1 MDLAGKKAL
10 VIGLG
15 KTGLA
20 TARFLL
26 ERGAKVVVTDE
37 KHPRELAAALAEL
50 ADVAGIGGG
59 LELKE
64 YGPAS
69 LARVDLVVPSPGVP
83 PSSPILKE
91 AVRRGIPV
99 LSEIEVAF
107 RFLKRPAI
115 AITGTNG
122 KTTTT
127 TLVGELLRG
136 CGKSVFVGG
145 NIGNPLIGA
154 VNGSQPYDYAVLE
167 ISSFQLQWVDY
178 FRPAVSVLLNTTVD
192 HLDYHGTFEE
202 YRAAKERVF
211 ENQQAG
217 DLAILNADDP
227 FSLPLL
233 GSLEADIQC
242 FSSSAKLRKGI
253 YLDDG
258 TIRLATDQYEEE
270 YPLGMIR
277 IPGIHNI
284 ENVMA
289 AVLMARACGCGRE
302 KIIEVT
308 EGFRGVSHRI
318 EFTAD
323 KNGVL
328 FYDDS
333 KGTNVG
339 AVIRALEG
347 FPGNVILM
355 LGGRDKGGDFENLM
369 EMVRTKV
376 KKLVLFGEARQK
388 INSVLG
394 GIVETLMSA
403 TLREAV
409 AAAYSGAAPGDIVL
423 LSPGCTSFDEFTSY
437 AERGR
442 LFQEWV
448 KAL

>member
-1 MDLAGKKAL
+1 MDLAGKRVL

-20 TARFLL
+20 TVRFLL
-26 ERGAKVVVTDE
+26 ERGAKAVVTDE
-37 KHPRELAAALAEL
+37 KPQRELAAALSEL
-50 ADVAGIGGG
+50 SDTENGF
-59 LELKE
+59 EMKE
-64 YGPAS
+64 YSPAS
-69 LARVDLVVPSPGVP
+69 LAKVDLVVPSPGVP
-83 PSSPILKE
+83 PSSALLKE
-91 AVRRGIPV
+91 ALRRGIPV

-127 TLVGELLRG
+127 TLVGELLGG
-136 CGKSVFVGG
+136 CGKNVFVGG
-145 NIGNPLIGA
+145 NIGNPLIGS
-154 VNGSQPYDYAVLE
+154 VNGPQPFDYAVLE

-192 HLDYHGTFEE
+192 HLDYHGSFDE
-202 YRAAKERVF
+202 YRAAKERIF
-211 ENQQAG
+211 ENQRAG

-233 GSLEADIQC
+233 GSLEAEIQC
-242 FSSSAKLRKGI
+242 FSSSARLRSGI
-253 YLDDG
+253 FLDDG
-258 TIRLATDQYEEE
+258 KIRLATEHYDEE
-270 YPLGMIR
+270 YPLDMIR

-289 AVLMARACGCGRE
+289 AVLMARACGCSSE
-302 KIIEVT
+302 KIIEIT
-308 EGFRGVSHRI
+308 RSFRGVSHRI
-318 EFTAD
+318 EFAAE
-323 KNGVL
+323 KQGVL

-339 AVIRALEG
+339 AVIRALES
-347 FPGNVILM
+347 FPGSVILL
-355 LGGRDKGGDFENLM
+355 LGGRDKGGDFENLI
-369 EMVRTKV
+369 ELIRKRV
-376 KKLVLFGEARQK
+376 KKVVLFGEARQK

-394 GIVETLMSA
+394 GIVETSIST
-403 TLREAV
+403 TLKEAV
-409 AAAYSGAAPGDIVL
+409 SAAYSQALPGDIVL

>member
-1 MDLAGKKAL
+1 MDLAGKRVL

-20 TARFLL
+20 TVRFLL
-26 ERGAKVVVTDE
+26 ERGAKAVVTDE
-37 KHPRELAAALAEL
+37 KPLRELAAALSGL
-50 ADVAGIGGG
+50 ADVRDAF
-59 LELKE
+59 EVKE
-64 YGPAS
+64 YSPAT
-69 LARVDLVVPSPGVP
+69 LAKIELVVPSPGVP
-83 PSSPILKE
+83 PASALLKE
-91 AVRRGIPV
+91 ALRRGVPV
-99 LSEIEVAF
+99 LSELEVAF

-127 TLVGELLRG
+127 TLVGELLKG
-136 CGKSVFVGG
+136 CGKRVFVGG

-154 VNGSQPYDYAVLE
+154 VSGPQPFDYAVLE

-178 FRPAVSVLLNTTVD
+178 FRPAVSALLNTTID
-192 HLDYHGTFEE
+192 HLDYHGTFDE
-202 YRAAKERVF
+202 YRAAKERIF

-227 FSLPLL
+227 YALQLL

-242 FSSSAKLRKGI
+242 FSSSSRLRSGI
-253 YLDDG
+253 FLDNG
-258 TIRLATDQYEEE
+258 NIRLATENYEEA

-289 AVLMARACGCGRE
+289 AVLMARACGCSRE

-308 EGFRGVSHRI
+308 EGFRGVAHRI

-323 KNGVL
+323 RNGVL

-339 AVIRALEG
+339 AVVRAVEG

-355 LGGRDKGGDFENLM
+355 LGGRDKGGDFENLS
-369 EMVRTKV
+369 ELIRTKV

-394 GIVETLMSA
+394 GIVETAVSA

-409 AAAYSGAAPGDIVL
+409 SAAYSQASPGDIVL

>member
-1 MDLAGKKAL
+1 MDLAGKRVL

-20 TARFLL
+20 TVRFLL
-26 ERGAKVVVTDE
+26 ERGAKAVVTDE
-37 KHPRELAAALAEL
+37 KPPRELAAALA
-50 ADVAGIGGG
+50 DVSGGDNG
-59 LELKE
+59 VEVKE
-64 YGPAS
+64 YSPAS
-69 LARVDLVVPSPGVP
+69 LARIDLVVPSPGVP
-83 PSSPILKE
+83 PSNPLLKE

-136 CGKSVFVGG
+136 CGKTVFVGG
-145 NIGNPLIGA
+145 NIGTPLIES
-154 VNGSQPYDYAVLE
+154 VNGPQPYDYAVLE

-178 FRPAVSVLLNTTVD
+178 FRPAVSVLLNTTID
-192 HLDYHGTFEE
+192 HLDYHGTFDE
-202 YRAAKERVF
+202 YRAAKERIF

-217 DLAILNADDP
+217 DIAILNADDP
-227 FSLPLL
+227 FALPLL
-233 GSLEADIQC
+233 GSLEADVQC
-242 FSSSAKLRKGI
+242 FSSSAKLRRGI
-253 YLDDG
+253 FLDNG
-258 TIRLATDQYEEE
+258 RIRLATDQCDEE
-270 YPLGMIR
+270 YPLEMIR
-277 IPGIHNI
+277 IPGVHNI

-289 AVLMARACGCGRE
+289 AVLMARSCGCSRE
-302 KIIEVT
+302 KIIKVT
-308 EGFRGVSHRI
+308 ENFRGVSHRI
-318 EFTAD
+318 EFAAD
-323 KNGVL
+323 KGGVL

-339 AVIRALEG
+339 AVIRALES
-347 FPGNVILM
+347 FPGRVILM
-355 LGGRDKGGDFENLM
+355 LGGRDKGGDFENLIDLI
-369 EMVRTKV
+369 RKKV
-376 KKLVLFGEARQK
+376 KRIVLFGEAGQK
-388 INSVLG
+388 INSIIG
-394 GIVETLMSA
+394 GIVETSVSA

-409 AAAYSGAAPGDIVL
+409 SVAYDGASPGDIVL

>member
-1 MDLAGKKAL
+1 MDLAGKRVL
-10 VIGLG
+10 GIGLG

-20 TARFLL
+20 TVRFLL
-26 ERGAKVVVTDE
+26 ERGAKAVVTDE
-37 KHPRELAAALAEL
+37 KPPRELAAALA
-50 ADVAGIGGG
+50 DVSGGDNG
-59 LELKE
+59 VEVKE
-64 YGPAS
+64 YSPAS
-69 LARVDLVVPSPGVP
+69 LARIDLVVPSPGVP
-83 PSSPILKE
+83 PSNPLLKE

-136 CGKSVFVGG
+136 CGKTVFVGG
-145 NIGNPLIGA
+145 NIGTPLIES
-154 VNGSQPYDYAVLE
+154 VNGPQPYDYAVLE

-192 HLDYHGTFEE
+192 HLDYHGTFDE
-202 YRAAKERVF
+202 YRAAKERIF

-217 DLAILNADDP
+217 DIAILNADDP
-227 FSLPLL
+227 FALPLL
-233 GSLEADIQC
+233 GSLEADVQC
-242 FSSSAKLRKGI
+242 FSSSAKLRRGI
-253 YLDDG
+253 FLDNG
-258 TIRLATDQYEEE
+258 RIRLATDQCDEE
-270 YPLGMIR
+270 YPLEMIR
-277 IPGIHNI
+277 IPGVHNI

-289 AVLMARACGCGRE
+289 AVLMARSCGCSRE
-302 KIIEVT
+302 KIIKVT
-308 EGFRGVSHRI
+308 ENFRGVSHRI
-318 EFTAD
+318 EFAAD
-323 KNGVL
+323 KGGVL

-339 AVIRALEG
+339 AVIRALES
-347 FPGNVILM
+347 FPGRVILM
-355 LGGRDKGGDFENLM
+355 LGGRDKGGDFENLIDLI
-369 EMVRTKV
+369 RKKV
-376 KKLVLFGEARQK
+376 KRIVLFGEAGQK
-388 INSVLG
+388 INSIIG
-394 GIVETLMSA
+394 GIVETSVSA

-409 AAAYSGAAPGDIVL
+409 SVAYDGASPGDIVL

>member
-1 MDLAGKKAL
+1 MDLAGKKVL

-20 TARFLL
+20 TVRFLL

-37 KHPRELAAALAEL
+37 KPLRELAAALSQL
-50 ADVAGIGGG
+50 ADLKGAFEV
-59 LELKE
+59 KE
-64 YGPAS
+64 YSPAA
-69 LARVDLVVPSPGVP
+69 LAKIDFVVPSPGVP
-83 PSSPILKE
+83 PSSPLLKE
-91 AVRRGIPV
+91 ALRRGVPI

-127 TLVGELLRG
+127 TLVGELLKG

-145 NIGNPLIGA
+145 NIGNPLIGV
-154 VNGSQPYDYAVLE
+154 VNGPQPFDFAVLE
-167 ISSFQLQWVDY
+167 ISSFQLQWIDY

-192 HLDYHGTFEE
+192 HLDYHGSFDE
-202 YRAAKERVF
+202 YRAAKERIF

-227 FSLPLL
+227 YSLPLL
-233 GSLEADIQC
+233 GSLEARIQC
-242 FSSSAKLRKGI
+242 FSSSARLRSGI
-253 YLDDG
+253 FLDNG
-258 TIRLATDQYEEE
+258 NIRLAADNYEEE
-270 YPLGMIR
+270 YPLGMIK
-277 IPGIHNI
+277 IPGVHNI

-289 AVLMARACGCGRE
+289 AVLMARACGCSRE
-302 KIIEVT
+302 KIIAVT
-308 EGFRGVSHRI
+308 EGFRGVAHRI

-323 KNGVL
+323 KNGVR

-339 AVIRALEG
+339 AVIRAVEG

-355 LGGRDKGGDFENLM
+355 LGGRDKGGDFENLS
-369 EMVRTKV
+369 ELIRTKV

-388 INSVLG
+388 INSILG

-403 TLREAV
+403 TLKEAV

>member
-1 MDLAGKKAL
+1 MDLAGKRVL

-20 TARFLL
+20 TVRFLA
-26 ERGAKVVVTDE
+26 ERGAKIVVTDE
-37 KHPRELAAALAEL
+37 KPLRELTAALSEL
-50 ADVAGIGGG
+50 SIIGNSF
-59 LELKE
+59 EVKE
-64 YGPAS
+64 YSPAS
-69 LARVDLVVPSPGVP
+69 LAKIDMVVPSPGVP
-83 PSSPILKE
+83 PSSALIRE
-91 AVRRGIPV
+91 ALRRGVPV

-127 TLVGELLRG
+127 TLVGELLKG
-136 CGKSVFVGG
+136 GGKNVFVGG
-145 NIGNPLIGA
+145 NIGSPLIGA
-154 VNGSQPYDYAVLE
+154 VDGAQPFDYAVLE
-167 ISSFQLQWVDY
+167 ISSFQLQWIDY

-192 HLDYHGTFEE
+192 HLDYHGTFDE
-202 YRAAKERVF
+202 YRAAKERIF
-211 ENQQAG
+211 ENQRAG

-227 FSLPLL
+227 HSLPLL

-242 FSSSAKLRKGI
+242 FSSASRLRSGI
-253 YLDDG
+253 FLDDRD
-258 TIRLATDQYEEE
+258 IRLATGHYDEK
-270 YPLGMIR
+270 YPLEMIK

-289 AVLMARACGCGRE
+289 AVLMARACGCSRE

-308 EGFRGVSHRI
+308 ESFRGVSHRI
-318 EFTAD
+318 EFIAD
-323 KNGVL
+323 KGGVL

-339 AVIRALEG
+339 AVIRALES

-355 LGGRDKGGDFENLM
+355 LGGRDKGGDFENLI
-369 EMVRTKV
+369 EMIRRKV
-376 KKLVLFGEARQK
+376 KILVLFGEARQK

-394 GIVETLMSA
+394 GIVETAVSA
-403 TLREAV
+403 TLKEAV
-409 AAAYSGAAPGDIVL
+409 AAAYSQACPGDIVV

>member
-1 MDLAGKKAL
+1 MDLAGKRVL

-20 TARFLL
+20 TVRFLL
-26 ERGAKVVVTDE
+26 ERGAKAVVTDE
-37 KHPRELAAALAEL
+37 KPPRELAAALA
-50 ADVAGIGGG
+50 DVSGGDNG
-59 LELKE
+59 VEVKE
-64 YGPAS
+64 YSPAS
-69 LARVDLVVPSPGVP
+69 LARIDLVVPSPGVP
-83 PSSPILKE
+83 PSNPLLKE

-136 CGKSVFVGG
+136 CGKTVFVGG
-145 NIGNPLIGA
+145 NIGTPLIES
-154 VNGSQPYDYAVLE
+154 VNGPQPYDYAVLE

-192 HLDYHGTFEE
+192 HLDYHGTFDE
-202 YRAAKERVF
+202 YRAAKERIF

-217 DLAILNADDP
+217 DIAILNADDP
-227 FSLPLL
+227 FALPLL
-233 GSLEADIQC
+233 GSLEADVQC
-242 FSSSAKLRKGI
+242 FSSSAKLRRGI
-253 YLDDG
+253 FLDNG
-258 TIRLATDQYEEE
+258 RIRLATDQCDEE
-270 YPLGMIR
+270 YPLEMIR
-277 IPGIHNI
+277 IPGVHNI

-289 AVLMARACGCGRE
+289 AVLMARSCGCSRE
-302 KIIEVT
+302 KIIKVT
-308 EGFRGVSHRI
+308 ENFRGVSHRI
-318 EFTAD
+318 EFAAD
-323 KNGVL
+323 KGGVL

-339 AVIRALEG
+339 AVIRALES
-347 FPGNVILM
+347 FPGRVILM
-355 LGGRDKGGDFENLM
+355 LGGRDKGGDFENLIDLI
-369 EMVRTKV
+369 RKKV
-376 KKLVLFGEARQK
+376 KRIVLFGEAGQK
-388 INSVLG
+388 INSIIG
-394 GIVETLMSA
+394 GIVETSVSA

-409 AAAYSGAAPGDIVL
+409 SVAYDGASPGDIVL

>member
-1 MDLAGKKAL
+1 MELTGKRVL

-20 TARFLL
+20 TVKFLR
-26 ERGAKVVVTDE
+26 ERGAKPVVTDE
-37 KHPRELAAALAEL
+37 KPPRELAAALA
-50 ADVAGIGGG
+50 AISGVGDVEI
-59 LELKE
+59 KE
-64 YGPAS
+64 YNPAS
-69 LARVDLVVPSPGVP
+69 LARIDLVVPSPGVP
-83 PSSPILKE
+83 PSSPLLKE
-91 AVRRGIPV
+91 ALRRGIPV

-107 RFLKRPAI
+107 RFLKRPVI

-145 NIGNPLIGA
+145 NIGNPLIET
-154 VNGSQPYDYAVLE
+154 VNGPQQYDYAVLE

-202 YRAAKERVF
+202 YRAAKERIF
-211 ENQQAG
+211 ENQQSG
-217 DLAILNADDP
+217 DLAVLNADDP

-242 FSSSAKLRKGI
+242 FSSSARLRSGI
-253 YLDDG
+253 FLEDG
-258 TIRLATDQYEEE
+258 TIRLATDNYDEE

-289 AVLMARACGCGRE
+289 AVLMARACGCSRE
-302 KIIEVT
+302 KIIAVT
-308 EGFRGVSHRI
+308 ENFRGVSHRI
-318 EFTAD
+318 EFAAD
-323 KNGVL
+323 KGGVL

-339 AVIRALEG
+339 AVIRALES
-347 FPGNVILM
+347 FPGRVILM
-355 LGGRDKGGDFENLM
+355 LGGRDKGGDFENLIDLI
-369 EMVRTKV
+369 RKKV
-376 KKLVLFGEARQK
+376 KGIVLFGEARQK
-388 INSVLG
+388 INSILG
-394 GIVETLMSA
+394 GIVETSLSP

-409 AAAYSGAAPGDIVL
+409 SVAYSQASPGDVVL

>member
-1 MDLAGKKAL
+1 MDPAGKRVL

-15 KTGLA
+15 KTGMA
-20 TARFLL
+20 AAKFLL
-26 ERGAKVVVTDE
+26 QRGARAVVTDE
-37 KHPRELAAALAEL
+37 KPPRRMAAEL
-50 ADVAGIGGG
+50 TELESLAGRDNC
-59 LELKE
+59 LEVKE

-69 LARVDLVVPSPGVP
+69 LAKIDLVVPSPGVP
-83 PSSPILKE
+83 PSSPLLKE

-136 CGKSVFVGG
+136 CGKRVFVGG
-145 NIGNPLIGA
+145 NIGTPLIEA
-154 VNGSQPYDYAVLE
+154 VNGTQPYDYAVLE
-167 ISSFQLQWVDY
+167 VSSFQLQWIDY

-192 HLDYHGTFEE
+192 HLDYHGSFDE
-202 YRAAKERVF
+202 YRAAKERIF

-217 DLAILNADDP
+217 DIAILNADDP
-227 FSLPLL
+227 FALPLL
-233 GSLEADIQC
+233 GSLEADVQC
-242 FSSSAKLRKGI
+242 FSSSTKLRSGI
-253 YLDDG
+253 FLDNG
-258 TIRLATDQYEEE
+258 RIRLAAGQFDEE
-270 YPLGMIR
+270 YPLEMIR

-289 AVLMARACGCGRE
+289 AVLIARSCGCSRE
-302 KIIEVT
+302 KIIKVT
-308 EGFRGVSHRI
+308 ENFRGVSHRI

-323 KNGVL
+323 KGGVL

-339 AVIRALEG
+339 AVIRALES
-347 FPGNVILM
+347 FPGSVILM
-355 LGGRDKGGDFENLM
+355 LGGRDKGGDFENLIDLI
-369 EMVRTKV
+369 RKKV
-376 KKLVLFGEARQK
+376 KRIVLFGEAGQK
-388 INSVLG
+388 INSMVG
-394 GIVETLMSA
+394 GIVETCIAA

-409 AAAYSGAAPGDIVL
+409 SAAYNGASPGDIVL
-423 LSPGCTSFDEFTSY
+423 FSPGCTSFDEFTSY

-448 KAL
+448 KGL

>member
-1 MDLAGKKAL
+1 MDLAGKRVL

-20 TARFLL
+20 TVRFLL
-26 ERGAKVVVTDE
+26 ERGAKVGVTDE
-37 KHPRELAAALAEL
+37 KPLRELTASLSQLSDLHNGFE
-50 ADVAGIGGG
+50 V
-59 LELKE
+59 KE
-64 YGPAS
+64 YNPGS

-83 PSSPILKE
+83 PSSALLKE

-127 TLVGELLRG
+127 TLVGELLQG

-145 NIGNPLIGA
+145 NIGNPLIGV
-154 VNGSQPYDYAVLE
+154 VNGPQPFDYAVLE
-167 ISSFQLQWVDY
+167 ISSFQLQWVDH
-178 FRPAVSVLLNTTVD
+178 FRPAVSALLNTTVD
-192 HLDYHGTFEE
+192 HLDYHGSFDE
-202 YRAAKERVF
+202 YRAAKERIF
-211 ENQQAG
+211 ENQEAG

-227 FSLPLL
+227 FSLPML
-233 GSLEADIQC
+233 GSLQAQIQC
-242 FSSSAKLRKGI
+242 FSSSARLRSGI
-253 YLDDG
+253 FLNG
-258 TIRLATDQYEEE
+258 GKIRFVTDQYDEE
-270 YPLGMIR
+270 YPLKMIR
-277 IPGIHNI
+277 IPGIHNV

-289 AVLMARACGCGRE
+289 AVLMARACGCSRE

-308 EGFRGVSHRI
+308 QSFRGISHRI
-318 EFTAD
+318 EFAAD
-323 KNGVL
+323 KRGVL

-339 AVIRALEG
+339 AVIRALES
-347 FPGNVILM
+347 FPGRVILM
-355 LGGRDKGGDFENLM
+355 LGGRDKGGDFENLIDLI
-369 EMVRTKV
+369 RKRV
-376 KKLVLFGEARQK
+376 KRIVLFGEARQK

-394 GIVETLMSA
+394 GIVETTVSA
-403 TLREAV
+403 TLKEAV
-409 AAAYSGAAPGDIVL
+409 SAAYSQAVPGDVVL